1 MTIAAILALLKTN
14 GRSIL
19 FGLAA
24 VAVLLAAWWLFSAG
38 RHYEQAKTD
47 RASLRAYEERNKV
60 DEKLE
65 GLSPREAC
73 RRAGGGDQCD
83 GVRGGAP

>member
-1 MTIAAILALLKTN
+1 MTVAAILAVLKTN

-19 FGLAA
+19 FGLVA
-24 VAVLLAAWWLFSAG
+24 VAVLLAAWGLFNTG

-60 DEKLE
+60 DDRLE
-65 GLSPREAC
+65 GLSPGEAC
-73 RRAGGGDQCD
+73 RRAGGGDLCNS
-83 GVRGGAP
+83 VRGGAP